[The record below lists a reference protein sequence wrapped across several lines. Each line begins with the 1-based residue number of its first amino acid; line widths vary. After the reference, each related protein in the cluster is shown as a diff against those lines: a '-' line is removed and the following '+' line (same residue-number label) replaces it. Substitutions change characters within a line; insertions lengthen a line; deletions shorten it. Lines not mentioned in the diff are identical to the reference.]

1 MKYIHLIIG
10 GICLIVNLAVCF
22 IFDAVGNHVLAITS
36 LVIITTAVINHIC
49 GTLDI
54 KDGFKVALPFFF
66 TFNGLVE
73 YGLSFFVDESMKND
87 GFLVAI
93 IALFVIQLSVLI
105 ISSLVS
111 KVDTQQKPHQ

>member
-10 GICLIVNLAVCF
+10 GICLVFNLLACLV
-22 IFDAVGNHVLAITS
+22 FDAVGSHVMVITS

-73 YGLSFFVDESMKND
+73 YGLSFFVDESLNND

-105 ISSLVS
+105 FSSLVS
-111 KVDTQQKPHQ
+111 KVDSHQKPHQ

>member
-10 GICLIVNLAVCF
+10 GICLAFNLLACLV
-22 IFDAVGNHVLAITS
+22 FDAVGNHVMVITS

-66 TFNGLVE
+66 TFIGLVE
-73 YGLSFFVDESMKND
+73 YSLSFFVDESLKND
-87 GFLVAI
+87 GFLVGI
-93 IALFVIQLSVLI
+93 ICLFALQVCVLI
-105 ISSLVS
+105 ISALVS
-111 KVDTQQKPHQ
+111 RTDSQQKPHY

>member
-10 GICLIVNLAVCF
+10 GICLVFNLLVCLV
-22 IFDAVGNHVLAITS
+22 FDAVGNHVLVITS
-36 LVIITTAVINHIC
+36 LVVITTAVINHIC

-54 KDGFKVALPFFF
+54 KDGYKVALPFFF

-73 YGLSFFVDESMKND
+73 YGLSFFVDESLNNNS
-87 GFLVAI
+87 FLVAI

-105 ISSLVS
+105 VSSLVS
-111 KVDTQQKPHQ
+111 KVDTQQKPQQ

>member
-10 GICLIVNLAVCF
+10 GICLVFNLLACLV
-22 IFDAVGNHVLAITS
+22 FDAVGNHVLVITS
-36 LVIITTAVINHIC
+36 LVVITTAVINHIC

-54 KDGFKVALPFFF
+54 KDGYKVALPFFF

-73 YGLSFFVDESMKND
+73 YGLSFFVDESLNNNS
-87 GFLVAI
+87 FLVAI

-105 ISSLVS
+105 VSSLVS
-111 KVDTQQKPHQ
+111 KVDTQQKPQQ